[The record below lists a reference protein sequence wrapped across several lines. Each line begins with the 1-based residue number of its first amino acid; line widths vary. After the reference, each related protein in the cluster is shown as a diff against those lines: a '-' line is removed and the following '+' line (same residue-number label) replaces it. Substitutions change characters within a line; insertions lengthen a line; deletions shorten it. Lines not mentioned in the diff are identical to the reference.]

1 MRLTYSTSPILP
13 SMRVLPLRRYQMVA
27 GMDRY
32 LFGHSN
38 LLWSYLVASSVVRVM
53 SHAVS
58 QQSRLFFMGLPT
70 QPPPEESPSAADAAD
85 AFRRWR
91 LALPSRVSMICSS
104 SAKVDTHQ
112 RMVTSQII
120 SDACHFFSEVPLWL
134 QHTDQYLFHLGCP
147 CTCTKP

>member
-1 MRLTYSTSPILP
+1 MSIIFY
-13 SMRVLPLRRYQMVA
+13 MWVLPWRRYQMVA

-91 LALPSRVSMICSS
+91 LALPSRRVHDMQLFGQSRNPSKQSGSNIPIKAWSHPESLATHVTLFQRCQCGSNILINTCSTL
-104 SAKVDTHQ
+104 AAH
-112 RMVTSQII
+112 
-120 SDACHFFSEVPLWL
+120 AHA
-134 QHTDQYLFHLGCP
+134 
-147 CTCTKP
+147 